1 MNLCYDLVLLLKQ
14 RMELGLDTCFGTVI
28 IRRGGGGVE
37 GGRWGVKL
45 FLLAVLR
52 HIILLADDLQTCR
65 VMKESKR
72 NRKAVVNQVEIVGIL
87 GRVS

>member
-1 MNLCYDLVLLLKQ
+1 M
-14 RMELGLDTCFGTVI
+14 
-28 IRRGGGGVE
+28 
-37 GGRWGVKL
+37 KL